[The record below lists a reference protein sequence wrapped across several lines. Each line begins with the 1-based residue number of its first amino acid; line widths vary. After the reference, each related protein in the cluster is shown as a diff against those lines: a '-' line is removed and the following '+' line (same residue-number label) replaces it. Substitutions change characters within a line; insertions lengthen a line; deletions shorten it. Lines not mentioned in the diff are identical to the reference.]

1 MDTGTLIDVVAMIDA
16 RIAVLEALADS
27 DIKHARLYE
36 LQQLSNYLQKGIE
49 AGVSKAED
57 AIGAGE

>member
-1 MDTGTLIDVVAMIDA
+1 MDTGTLIEVVAMIDA
-16 RIAVLEALADS
+16 RIAVLETLADS

-36 LQQLSNYLQKGIE
+36 LQQLSNHLQKGIE
-49 AGVSKAED
+49 AEVSKAED